1 MVFRVIVEIFQYWY
15 AGNDHVFAR
24 IGICFVKYNLHSCIL
39 FHFVASFQVYARI
52 IKARSMI
59 SILKLFLYFIN
70 ETHSVDTIHKIFT
83 FSEYFSHVSVKENM
97 IGFIWT
103 TSSVWYVLLDN
114 SHKNLDKMIEPAER
128 YIDSSVYVTYCT
140 IINSLILP

>member
-1 MVFRVIVEIFQYWY
+1 MHYNRHTTLNRTTERIGEYFLCNGFRVIVEIFQYWY

-59 SILKLFLYFIN
+59 SIIKLFLYFIN
-70 ETHSVDTIHKIFT
+70 ETHSVDTIHKYLH
-83 FSEYFSHVSVKENM
+83 SVSISPMSLLKK
-97 IGFIWT
+97 IW
-103 TSSVWYVLLDN
+103 LD
-114 SHKNLDKMIEPAER
+114 SFEQHHQYDMS
-128 YIDSSVYVTYCT
+128 YW
-140 IINSLILP
+140 IILIKIWIKW